1 MGKRSDFT
9 RMKNDSYDT
18 PTECVS
24 HLVRMMALIE
34 GHKYPGEPRRFVEPC
49 AGRGALVDEL
59 ESRYGWVCTDKFDI
73 EPRAPGVKK
82 ADFTKVTLKRLAPA
96 SALVVTNPPW
106 TRLLL
111 HALVDRLIEAEAEAY
126 LLVDGNWLFT
136 MQARVLHEAHIPR
149 RRDWTGALDS
159 EIAAPVERRR
169 NLDQD
174 RQGPAQGS
182 GVSRKN
188 LAVRVVVDARGTVCP
203 IPVLRLK
210 RALALLP
217 AGSEVE
223 LLADDP
229 MTMLDATHFC
239 NQNGHRI
246 EADPAAG
253 VFLIVKSEAQ
263 SSM

>member
-59 ESRYGWVCTDKFDI
+59 ESRYGWVCTDKFDV

-96 SALVVTNPPW
+96 SAIVVTNPPW

-111 HALVDRLIEAEAEAY
+111 HALIDRLIEAEAEAY

-136 MQARVLHEAHIPR
+136 MQARFYMKHISHVGVIGRVRWIPKSPHLSKDDAIWIRIAKGR
-149 RRDWTGALDS
+149 RK
-159 EIAAPVERRR
+159 
-169 NLDQD
+169 
-174 RQGPAQGS
+174 GPMFLG
-182 GVSRKN
+182 
-188 LAVRVVVDARGTVCP
+188 RV
-203 IPVLRLK
+203 
-210 RALALLP
+210 
-217 AGSEVE
+217 
-223 LLADDP
+223 
-229 MTMLDATHFC
+229 
-239 NQNGHRI
+239 
-246 EADPAAG
+246 
-253 VFLIVKSEAQ
+253 
-263 SSM
+263 